1 MHTYIQ
7 WEGGDFQWEG
17 GDFVNVYTGR
27 AGICNVYSGRAG
39 TL

>member
-1 MHTYIQ
+1 MFTL
-7 WEGGDFQWEG
+7 GGQA
-17 GDFVNVYTGR
+17 FVNVYTGM